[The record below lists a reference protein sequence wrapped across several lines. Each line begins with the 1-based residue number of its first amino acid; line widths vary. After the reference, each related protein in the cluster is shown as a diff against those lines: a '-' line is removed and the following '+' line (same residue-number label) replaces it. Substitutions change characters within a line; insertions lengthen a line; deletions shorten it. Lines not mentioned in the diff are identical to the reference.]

1 MNNLVT
7 FNLKDNQV
15 TTYTTI
21 IAEVFGKKHCDVMRA
36 VQQLDL
42 PEDFGKRNFALSSY
56 HAGTRD
62 YPMYEMTRDGF
73 TLLAMGFTGKKA
85 MEWKVKFIE
94 AFNAM
99 EQALKS
105 PVSAAVPAAVDMKAI
120 GGVVKKCAAV
130 AVREELAA
138 LLAGS
143 EKSEYWEISDGDLL
157 QTLLRWHCTK
167 NKNDTLEF
175 RRLHAENDLLKQKLA
190 AIKQAVE

>member
-21 IAEVFGKKHCDVMRA
+21 IAEAFGKKHCDVLRA

-42 PEDFGKRNFALSSY
+42 PEDFEKRNFALSSY

-105 PVSAAVPAAVDMKAI
+105 QVSAAVPAAVDMKAI

-130 AVREELAA
+130 AVREELAT
-138 LLAGS
+138 LLNGDKT
-143 EKSEYWEISDGDLL
+143 EDWEVTDKDLL
-157 QTLLRWHCTK
+157 FQLYRWHCTK

-175 RRLHAENDLLKQKLA
+175 RRLHAENDLLKQKLE

>member
-21 IAEVFGKKHCDVMRA
+21 IAEAFGKKHCDVLRA

-42 PEDFGKRNFALSSY
+42 PEDFEKRNFALSSY

-105 PVSAAVPAAVDMKAI
+105 QVSATVPVAVDMKAI
-120 GGVVKKCAAV
+120 GRVVKKCAAV

-138 LLAGS
+138 LLAGG
-143 EKSEYWEISDGDLL
+143 EKKRVLGNIG
-157 QTLLRWHCTK
+157 
-167 NKNDTLEF
+167 
-175 RRLHAENDLLKQKLA
+175 RRPAANAFALALHQKQKRH
-190 AIKQAVE
+190 VGV